1 MWGELTVCFSFLDL
15 SCVSFLASEVNRLK
29 LEVESLNAEI
39 EEKDNQFLDLQQQ
52 VIKFRRVRLNSLR
65 FIIFYLLSFASR
77 EKWNKYVY
85 YASRIWAHTGG
96 NNGLVRVPCAKRA
109 FNEHHS
115 QITGYHLFVGSGGSL
130 SLVYKMYILYL
141 QCTHL
146 ISYDLYLYT
155 HHVILFI

>member
-1 MWGELTVCFSFLDL
+1 MCFSFLDL

-85 YASRIWAHTGG
+85 YASRI
-96 NNGLVRVPCAKRA
+96 
-109 FNEHHS
+109 
-115 QITGYHLFVGSGGSL
+115 
-130 SLVYKMYILYL
+130 
-141 QCTHL
+141 
-146 ISYDLYLYT
+146 
-155 HHVILFI
+155 